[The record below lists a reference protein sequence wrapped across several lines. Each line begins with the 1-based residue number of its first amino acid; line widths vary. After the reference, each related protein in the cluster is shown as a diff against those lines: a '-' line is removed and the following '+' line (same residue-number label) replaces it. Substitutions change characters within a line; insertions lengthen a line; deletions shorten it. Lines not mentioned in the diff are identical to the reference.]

1 MIKELIREYNTRNF
15 TVKIEAVNFCEGS
28 HWLNELYEA
37 SDYHIAGTTIQVP
50 AHLQSGHAPE
60 HYIGQCK
67 PSELASDFA
76 KQGRENPSA
85 EAYKSLQDELAHYI
99 EANDCALLCSVSAN
113 CIELSSQY
121 SCGFDYSYDYCG
133 DFEDYAKTM
142 LKEYPDFIAEAIE
155 EARSTINNL
164 PKLKT
169 NKA

>member
-1 MIKELIREYNTRNF
+1 MIKELIREYKTRNF

-28 HWLNELYEA
+28 HWFNELYEA

-50 AHLQSGHAPE
+50 AHLQSRHAPSY
-60 HYIGQCK
+60 YIGQYT

-113 CIELSSQY
+113 GVSLSSVG
-121 SCGFDYSYDYCG
+121 SCVFDYSYDYCG

-155 EARSTINNL
+155 EARNTINNL
-164 PKLKT
+164 PTLKT